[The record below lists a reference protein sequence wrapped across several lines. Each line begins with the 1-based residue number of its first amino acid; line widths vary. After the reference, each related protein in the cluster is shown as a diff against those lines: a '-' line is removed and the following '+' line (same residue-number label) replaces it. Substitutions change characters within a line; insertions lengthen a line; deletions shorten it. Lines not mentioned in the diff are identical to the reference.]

1 MSSVVVVF
9 IFNVTAATEIYRY
22 LHTLSR
28 HDALPIWR
36 IAGFAPRRPGPEAP
50 IFRAPGMTAM
60 NSPQVREGEPA
71 RGLPSG
77 RKGLEPR
84 DHGERLGPVEDRR
97 DTHVGANG
105 ELALGE
111 EIGRASCREIVCQSV

>member
-1 MSSVVVVF
+1 MIAPAGMVSPRRARAP
-9 IFNVTAATEIYRY
+9 TAPPSTAKSYRP
-22 LHTLSR
+22 T
-28 HDALPIWR
+28 
-36 IAGFAPRRPGPEAP
+36 AGFAPPRPGPEAP

-111 EIGRASCREIVCQSV
+111 ARRSAEHTTEHQ